1 MSAYSDSLRKQFADK
16 LSEVIVESRRP
27 IFRPDKLMGELEDI
41 LGKWEDEMLEQ
52 AERTVERRCGLEIWG

>member
-27 IFRPDKLMGELEDI
+27 IFRPDKLMGELLDI
-41 LGKWEDEMLEQ
+41 LTSWEVEVLEQ
-52 AERTVERRCGLEIWG
+52 AERTVERRCDLEVRG